1 MAKVIFTAW
10 KSKSQLVEVR
20 NEFYPPP
27 SYTGPDLRSH
37 GCAVVC
43 DETSFQYNSLLL
55 MLTVQGR
62 SLEIARQCAAP
73 C

>member
-10 KSKSQLVEVR
+10 KTKSQLVDVR

-27 SYTGPDLRSH
+27 SYAGPDLRSH

-43 DETSFQYNSLLL
+43 NLNLSH
-55 MLTVQGR
+55 
-62 SLEIARQCAAP
+62 
-73 C
+73 